1 MHATS
6 SSLERCHPEE
16 PRSAVSKGA
25 RVQYHPVVEQFITY
39 PPLDPAALLLFTAL
53 FAGVVL
59 ATIRRA
65 ALGLAVLAFITP
77 FAFYH
82 TVGITTVT
90 WGKVTVL
97 AVIVGLLPSWRV
109 AFERLRGVRV
119 MLWAFT
125 AIIIAIALSALGARD
140 RGVVLSEALKWIEYG
155 LFFCVAYV
163 AYMLDPQ
170 PVWIRRSLYLS
181 IAFVCASALVQE
193 FTGAPWAIM
202 FGPGIAPRISGVIEG
217 PNQLAA
223 YLEVALATVIAWRTR
238 DGSWESSLLAFAIGL
253 TLLLTF
259 SRGGVIG
266 SVIVVL
272 VVVWFERKR
281 WAQAARPI
289 VAGAALGAI
298 ADLAWAQAA
307 RTLPVLRN
315 PSSTFAGAG
324 GVGNRPEL
332 WRAAWFFFKRS
343 PIFGIGAGNYEIRLS
358 EAGLYGVRTH
368 ANSWYLQALAEG
380 GIVLFAAT
388 IFFNVAALIELR
400 PWIARSAWTLA
411 AFAATLALAIHQIAD
426 YLVFYPKVAEPWITL
441 LALGMAARTSTPA
454 CD

>member
-1 MHATS
+1 MH
-6 SSLERCHPEE
+6 
-16 PRSAVSKGA
+16 
-25 RVQYHPVVEQFITY
+25 YHPVVEQFINY

-59 ATIRRA
+59 ATLRRA
-65 ALGLAVLAFITP
+65 ALGLAALAFVTP

-82 TVGITTVT
+82 TLGTTSITLP
-90 WGKVTVL
+90 KVVVL
-97 AVIVGLLPSWRV
+97 GVIVGLLPSWRA
-109 AFERLRGVRV
+109 AFERLRDVRSI
-119 MLWAFT
+119 LWAFS
-125 AIIIAIALSALGARD
+125 AIVVAIALSGFAAHD
-140 RGVVLSEALKWIEYG
+140 RGVVLSESLKWIEYG

-163 AYMLDPQ
+163 AYIVDAQ

-181 IAFVCASALVQE
+181 IAAVCASALVQE
-193 FTGAPWAIM
+193 FTGAPWAIV

-223 YLEVALATVIAWRTR
+223 YLETALATVIAWRTR
-238 DGSWESSLLAFAIGL
+238 ERSWASTVLAFVIGI

-266 SVIVVL
+266 SVIVIC
-272 VVVWFERKR
+272 VVVWFERNR
-281 WAQAARPI
+281 WVKAAAPL
-289 VAGAALGAI
+289 VAGAFLGGV
-298 ADLAWAQAA
+298 ADAAWAQAA
-307 RTLPVLRN
+307 RVLPVLRN

-324 GVGNRPEL
+324 GVGNRAEL
-332 WRAAWFFFKRS
+332 WRTAWFFFRRN
-343 PIFGIGAGNYEIRLS
+343 PIFGIGAGNYENRLS

-388 IFFNVAALIELR
+388 IFLIVAALAELR

-411 AFAATLALAIHQIAD
+411 AFAATLGLAIHQIAD
-426 YLVFYPKVAEPWITL
+426 YLVFYPKVAEPWIIL